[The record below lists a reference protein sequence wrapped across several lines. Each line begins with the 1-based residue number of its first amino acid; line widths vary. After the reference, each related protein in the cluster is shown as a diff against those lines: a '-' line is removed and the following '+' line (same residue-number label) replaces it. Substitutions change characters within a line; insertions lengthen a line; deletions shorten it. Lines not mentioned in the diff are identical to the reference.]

1 MAKKHENDKGFLVIK
16 MSTKEAVF
24 KCNFGTTNAYGKP
37 IVKDDNTNKII
48 KHFVYYVAVLNSTFN
63 QTEFY
68 RWYKTAIN
76 CIEDIPFE
84 KILYKEFMINN
95 LYSTNTKQ
103 QFGHYGE
110 FHLSKIEKNS

>member
-1 MAKKHENDKGFLVIK
+1 MAKRHENDKGFLIIK

-84 KILYKEFMINN
+84 KILYNIYARKLNIKEI
-95 LYSTNTKQ
+95 
-103 QFGHYGE
+103 
-110 FHLSKIEKNS
+110 I